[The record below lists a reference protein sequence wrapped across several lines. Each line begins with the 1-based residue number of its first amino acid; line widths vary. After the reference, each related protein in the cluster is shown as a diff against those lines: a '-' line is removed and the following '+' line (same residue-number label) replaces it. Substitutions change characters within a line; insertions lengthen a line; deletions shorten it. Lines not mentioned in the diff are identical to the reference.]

1 MDILNRAALLEAA
14 SAASCPQET
23 VEVPEFGGAVIVRGM
38 SGAQMAEFDKAV
50 MGPIDGDKPPQVDQ
64 DLFAPM
70 LLVHCLVDEKGSRLL
85 KDSDLPKVKA
95 WPASAFRRL
104 ATIAMRLN
112 GFTEDAAGNSPET
125 VNGASISA

>member
-1 MDILNRAALLEAA
+1 MMATATKIWF
-14 SAASCPQET
+14 PQEERSRANSII
-23 VEVPEFGGAVIVRGM
+23 VCGIFLAV
-38 SGAQMAEFDKAV
+38 
-50 MGPIDGDKPPQVDQ
+50 
-64 DLFAPM
+64 LLAPM